1 MGCLMSLSHLLEH
14 IEPIE
19 ISGRVAQA
27 VGVVVRDYDPMT
39 IVTGMVDASL
49 AMQHGVL
56 YEP

>member
-1 MGCLMSLSHLLEH
+1 MSLSHLLEH

-39 IVTGMVDASL
+39 TVTWMVDLSL
-49 AMQHGVL
+49 AMQPGVPH
-56 YEP
+56 EP